1 MNPMRSLAPAVVGGQ
16 MSTYW
21 IYLAGPLIGA
31 TIAVGFEYILK
42 GRATAAGAKAAQG
55 VLGAHDGAAQ

>member
-1 MNPMRSLAPAVVGGQ
+1 MRSLAPAVVGGQ

-21 IYLAGPLIGA
+21 IYLAGPMIGA

-42 GRATAAGAKAAQG
+42 GRATAAGAKADQG
-55 VLGAHDGAAQ
+55 ALGADDGAAK